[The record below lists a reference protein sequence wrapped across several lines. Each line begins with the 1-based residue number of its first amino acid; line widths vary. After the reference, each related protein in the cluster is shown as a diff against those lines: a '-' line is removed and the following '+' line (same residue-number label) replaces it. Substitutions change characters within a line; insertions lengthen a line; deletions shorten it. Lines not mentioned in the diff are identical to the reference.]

1 MRTIYSAILH
11 NLFIKIIALFL
22 AILTWS
28 YIAGQLYKQVPE
40 AQRSPQTVVAL
51 AGKNVIVKRVPVH
64 INLIGAPE
72 EGYQVAMDR
81 IRIDPTECVMS
92 GPIEKIETIFF
103 VTTEPISVEGLTKSI
118 RQQVKLKEIPGC
130 TISKE
135 QQFTVAIPIVR
146 KGLRGR

>member
-22 AILTWS
+22 AVLTWS

-40 AQRSPQTVVAL
+40 AQRSPRTVVAL

-72 EGYQVAMDR
+72 GRYQVAIDR
-81 IRIDPTECVMS
+81 IRVNPSECVIS
-92 GPIEKIETIFF
+92 GSIDKIETIFF

-130 TISKE
+130 SISKE

-146 KGLRGR
+146 KRLR

>member
-1 MRTIYSAILH
+1 MRTIYSAVLH

-28 YIAGQLYKQVPE
+28 YIVGQLYKQVPE
-40 AQRSPQTVVAL
+40 AQRTHQTVVAL

-72 EGYQVAMDR
+72 GRYQVAIDR
-81 IRIDPTECVMS
+81 IRVNPSECVIS
-92 GPIEKIETIFF
+92 GPIDKIETVSF
-103 VTTEPISVEGLTKSI
+103 VTTEPISAEGLTKSI
-118 RQQVKLKEIPGC
+118 RQRVKLKEIPGC
-130 TISKE
+130 SISKE

-146 KGLRGR
+146 KRLR